1 MLNTEPCLSN
11 VISLAGNALQADGLA
26 GGHGRCWMRKSEG
39 LGLDPLTLCGLLP
52 LLLCLQVEVKDLT
65 EVTGLSVQS
74 QTWGCAV
81 CPQAPLFSAFLPTA
95 ASPGPHGSEGRE
107 AGPGMEASGAGS

>member
-11 VISLAGNALQADGLA
+11 AMGLAGNALQAGGLA
-26 GGHGRCWMRKSEG
+26 GGHGRCWMHKSEG
-39 LGLDPLTLCGLLP
+39 LGLDPLTLSGLLP

-65 EVTGLSVQS
+65 EVTQPSVQS

-81 CPQAPLFSAFLPTA
+81 CPQALLFSAFLPTA
-95 ASPGPHGSEGRE
+95 ASPDPHGSEGRE

>member
-1 MLNTEPCLSN
+1 
-11 VISLAGNALQADGLA
+11 
-26 GGHGRCWMRKSEG
+26 MRKSEG
-39 LGLDPLTLCGLLP
+39 LGLDPLILCGLLP

-81 CPQAPLFSAFLPTA
+81 CPQAPLFSAFLPTV